1 VENNRNLI
9 PAHREKAQL
18 HLYRMEFSQAENSFN
33 EILRVDANDLGAR
46 AGLAKVLSLLRR
58 PEDALVA
65 ANQVL
70 ERTPGNADALTA
82 RAEALLMSGRYD
94 DAGKD
99 FKKLAEV
106 HPNNPFYLH
115 RLGAVETMKGKYQR
129 RLGLLPASPGSEPQ
143 PGGSHQRHDLSLH
156 EGSQAGRGAPKLVD
170 EMAAKSTRQDVLH
183 LFRGKIHLAQDSYA
197 DAEKDLRQAIE
208 ANPESYE
215 AYMMLGQMNL
225 KQERVDE
232 AIREVE
238 ALIAKR
244 PDFAPAFLLKAF
256 YLERKR
262 DSAGAMRNYQKVLEL
277 SPDNPIAANN
287 LAWNYCMRGEN
298 LETALGLARKARQ
311 KDPENAHIADT
322 LGWVYYKM
330 GSYTLAADQLL
341 FAVNKGKPGPENY
354 YRLGMAYYKKGDQLQ
369 AKQALRRALEMSQS
383 FTGAAEARAALLEIG

>member
-1 VENNRNLI
+1 
-9 PAHREKAQL
+9 
-18 HLYRMEFSQAENSFN
+18 
-33 EILRVDANDLGAR
+33 
-46 AGLAKVLSLLRR
+46 
-58 PEDALVA
+58 VA

-106 HPNNPFYLH
+106 HPGNPFFLH
-115 RLGAVETMKGKYQR
+115 RMGAVETMKGNTKGALEYFRQALDVNPNLVEVINDMIFLYMR
-129 RLGLLPASPGSEPQ
+129 DRKPAEA
-143 PGGSHQRHDLSLH
+143 L
-156 EGSQAGRGAPKLVD
+156 KLVD
-170 EMAAKSTRQDVLH
+170 EMAAKSSRQDVLH
-183 LFRGKIHLAQDSYA
+183 LFRGKIHLAQENYA

-215 AYMMLGQMNL
+215 AYMMLGQMNM
-225 KQERVDE
+225 KRERVDE
-232 AIREVE
+232 AIREIDV
-238 ALIAKR
+238 LIGKK

-262 DSAGAMRNYQKVLEL
+262 DSAGAMQNYQKVLEL

-287 LAWNYCMRGEN
+287 LAWNYCMKGEN
-298 LETALGLARKARQ
+298 LEAALGLARKARQ
-311 KDPENAHIADT
+311 KDPDNANIADT
-322 LGWVYYKM
+322 LGWIYYKM

-354 YRLGMAYYKKGDQLQ
+354 YRLGMAYYKKGDKLQ
-369 AKQALRRALEMSQS
+369 AKQALRRALEMNQS
-383 FTGAAEARAALLEIG
+383 FQGAAEARAALLEIG